1 MSLNS
6 NFKGLLSLLNR
17 FEAKYMVVGG
27 YAVMLY
33 TEPRFTKDLDIWVES
48 TPDNAQKV
56 FRALAEFGAP
66 LAGMNPSEFAQPDV
80 IYQLGMPPSRIDV
93 LTSITGVVF
102 ADAWGRKT
110 VASFGDL
117 QAFFLNATDLIQNK
131 RATGRPT
138 DLLDC
143 ARLEETGK
151 FAQDPE

>member
-6 NFKGLLSLLNR
+6 NFKELLSLLNR

-66 LAGMNPSEFAQPDV
+66 LAGMNPIEFSQPDV

-102 ADAWGRKT
+102 ADAGEERPLLRLGT
-110 VASFGDL
+110 SRRSFS
-117 QAFFLNATDLIQNK
+117 T
-131 RATGRPT
+131 RRT
-138 DLLDC
+138 
-143 ARLEETGK
+143 
-151 FAQDPE
+151 